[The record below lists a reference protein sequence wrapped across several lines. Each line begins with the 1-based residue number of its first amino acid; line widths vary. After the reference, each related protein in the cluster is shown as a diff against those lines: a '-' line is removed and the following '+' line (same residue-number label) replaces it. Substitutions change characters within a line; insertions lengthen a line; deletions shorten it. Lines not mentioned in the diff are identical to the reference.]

1 MKEEEAFF
9 PALVK
14 EHFTKKEE
22 DAIVEVS
29 QSVGRRL
36 AASLASGCP
45 SVPEHHLCWAN
56 VTQSVACPP

>member
-14 EHFTKKEE
+14 EHFSKKEE

-29 QSVGRRL
+29 QSEDACL
-36 AASLASGCP
+36 ARWPLGAF
-45 SVPEHHLCWAN
+45 LCL
-56 VTQSVACPP
+56 SIMDGLM